1 MTQIV
6 TNAVYLRIMFWKTV
20 IFLFI
25 ASLILRFVLKYVLP
39 IARITKGMRQQMSDL
54 QNQVN
59 QQAEQQKK
67 NKRVDGDFIDYEE
80 VK

>member
-1 MTQIV
+1 LEIV
-6 TNAVYLRIMFWKTV
+6 LSSVYLRIMFWKIV

-25 ASLILRFVLKYVLP
+25 ASIVLRFVLKYVLP
-39 IARITKGMRQQMSDL
+39 IARFTKGMRQQMNDI

-59 QQAEQQKK
+59 QQAAQQKQK
-67 NKRVDGDFIDYEE
+67 KRVDGDFIDYEE